1 MWTREELKTRGK
13 AAFLRNYWICVVAAL
28 ILTLLVGS
36 GTSNSGNSNNDSN
49 QTNSVGISGFTIS
62 SDNFNVESF
71 AERFTPLGP
80 VKFVFTVFS
89 GIVLLV
95 IGLAFILIRIF
106 VLAPF
111 EVGGSRFFI
120 ENSMEKAGLGNILF
134 GFQNGYYGKT
144 VWTLFLK
151 NLYIFLWS
159 LLLLI
164 PGIVKAYEYHMVPYL
179 LADNPELSTQEAFRM
194 QSCRY
199 FLSVSVQICNRCRTV
214 PGSETELLLQPELWQ
229 YVSGLLNRTK
239 NQVLLFFGKHLIFYV
254 FLFKYLLDIIFH
266 FKIPHQNI
274 GTVLD
279 AKIRGIQD
287 HMVVI
292 DIAPCLSGIFIIILG
307 TLLVCLFQ
315 HHLSR
320 LSCQGKQ
327 LHDTFDPVL
336 FVRADINIDDVA
348 FIFQKLR
355 STPSNDNTRL
365 FRQLADRIRLRFKGI
380 FTHAVLYIVLI
391 IYRDMQS
398 LGKFFRNNTRPST
411 KPAAHRN
418 N

>member
-1 MWTREELKTRGK
+1 MQEKQKKWILRIALYLIGIMVLALGITLNTKTNLGVSPIISMPY
-13 AAFLRNYWICVVAAL
+13 AVAQIFGYETGTAVFVAYL
-28 ILTLLVGS
+28 IFIVL
-36 GTSNSGNSNNDSN
+36 
-49 QTNSVGISGFTIS
+49 Q
-62 SDNFNVESF
+62 
-71 AERFTPLGP
+71 
-80 VKFVFTVFS
+80 
-89 GIVLLV
+89 IVLLKGKFPPFQLLQV
-95 IGLAFILIRIF
+95 AASYLTSAFITIFDRIFPAPDQMGMRLLVLVLAIILTGIGAAVTVDVNIVPNPADGLARVLGERCGKNMGFGKNLFDFSAIVISLAIGLIDAGR
-106 VLAPF
+106 P
-111 EVGGSRFFI
+111 VGIG
-120 ENSMEKAGLGNILF
+120 
-134 GFQNGYYGKT
+134 
-144 VWTLFLK
+144 
-151 NLYIFLWS
+151 
-159 LLLLI
+159 
-164 PGIVKAYEYHMVPYL
+164 
-179 LADNPELSTQEAFRM
+179 
-194 QSCRY
+194 
-199 FLSVSVQICNRCRTV
+199 
-214 PGSETELLLQPELWQ
+214 
-229 YVSGLLNRTK
+229 
-239 NQVLLFFGKHLIFYV
+239 
-254 FLFKYLLDIIFH
+254 
-266 FKIPHQNI
+266 I